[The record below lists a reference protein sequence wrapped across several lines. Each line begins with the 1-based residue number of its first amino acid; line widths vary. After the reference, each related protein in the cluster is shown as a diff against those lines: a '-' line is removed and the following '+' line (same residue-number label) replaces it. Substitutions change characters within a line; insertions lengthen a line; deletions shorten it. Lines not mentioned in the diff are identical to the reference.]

1 MQLTKSSLGTTLLGF
16 SSISFALPLYLLL
29 LSGFPTV
36 GAFKVCAMIFVQI
49 VSGSIIW
56 AHIMR
61 PKKVDI
67 IESVGMGLA
76 IGSILTVIGHQL
88 LLQTALNAFG
98 WLSPVVVAAIVLATS
113 PSTKGSFKNFVLEDV
128 SGLFFVALAVVSI
141 LKQWWWLLPLS
152 LPTGLALYLLSNSG
166 KNKLRNFVRPAWLII
181 ATIFVVATLLMV
193 YLRQLN
199 LDWWIR
205 SWDLAFFESRSYSVA
220 KFGQNENI
228 SLAGY
233 PIQYHWFG
241 LAWLGS
247 TTVIT
252 NLGPWLAISQVAPV
266 YSVVAIGCLIFA
278 IAKRTSSNQIT
289 KYAILFQFAFS
300 ASIFSTA
307 NTPNITSLIWF
318 FATIVAV
325 QDFFKNSKKIV
336 FATVGFLAIA
346 TLSTKVSAGFTLLAG
361 FALTDIWL
369 SLKSKSRMTATFL
382 RLAILLIGSIASFYL
397 VIGGPDRNGDSFVKF
412 DLRNSAYYFGVDP
425 GREATIYLIGSVG
438 FILVLLPSFLGLFVF
453 LKSIPQQQSIIL
465 FCSFGL
471 LSLFI
476 PSLFME
482 DNLGYF
488 VVNAKILALIGS
500 AIALTTSGKLNLFS
514 NISKLTTA
522 TFFSLAL
529 VSTQTMQEIYDLNWR
544 EISLIRGGPTTALVL
559 ILVTYYLI
567 SFVYC
572 SIFTRRHCVT
582 IGNSRIRAKFTTFVF
597 FLLIGSLAPPIVA
610 QLRSLPSQAINAD
623 SNPLYIGSVYVSAA
637 SEWLNIN
644 SADNEIVATNRF
656 CVDSATPRC
665 LFPKYSVVSATSRRI
680 MLVEGPFYLFGRTRS
695 QIDKPIEDESFYP
708 SFGQE
713 RLDLSRGFADK
724 PNAEITAKLREYGV
738 DWFYLFKEN
747 TTNRNW
753 EPYGTVKYENT
764 EVAIIQLNDK

>member
-1 MQLTKSSLGTTLLGF
+1 M
-16 SSISFALPLYLLL
+16 
-29 LSGFPTV
+29 
-36 GAFKVCAMIFVQI
+36 
-49 VSGSIIW
+49 
-56 AHIMR
+56 H
-61 PKKVDI
+61 PKQVDI

-76 IGSILTVIGHQL
+76 LGSILTVIGHQL
-88 LLQTALNAFG
+88 LLQTALNTFG
-98 WLSPVVVAAIVLATS
+98 WLLPVIVAAIVFATS
-113 PSTKGSFKNFVLEDV
+113 QSTKGSFKNFVLEDV
-128 SGLFFVALAVVSI
+128 SGLFFVALAVVLI

-166 KNKLRNFVRPAWLII
+166 KNKLLNFVRPAWLII
-181 ATIFVVATLLMV
+181 ATTFVAATLLMV

-228 SLAGY
+228 SLLGY

-266 YSVVAIGCLIFA
+266 YSVLAIGCLILA

-289 KYAILFQFAFS
+289 KYAILLLFAFS

-325 QDFFKNSKKIV
+325 QDFLKNSKKIV

-369 SLKSKSRMTATFL
+369 SLKSKSRMTTTFL
-382 RLAILLIGSIASFYL
+382 RLAILLVGSIASFYL
-397 VIGGPDRNGDSFVKF
+397 VIGGPDRSGDNFVKF

-425 GREATIYLIGSVG
+425 GRQAFIYLIGSIG
-438 FILVLLPSFLGLFVF
+438 FILVLIPSFFGLFVL
-453 LKSIPQQQSIIL
+453 LKSISQQQPIIL

-488 VVNAKILALIGS
+488 VVSAKILALVGS
-500 AIALTTSGKLNLFS
+500 AIALTTSGKLNLLS
-514 NISKLTTA
+514 NISKSTMVI
-522 TFFSLAL
+522 FISSAL
-529 VSTQTMQEIYDLNWR
+529 VATQAMREIYDLNWR
-544 EISLIRGGPTTALVL
+544 EISLIRGGPTTVLVL

-572 SIFTRRHCVT
+572 SIFTRRHSVT
-582 IGNSRIRAKFTTFVF
+582 TGNSRIRAKFTTFAI
-597 FLLIGSLAPPIVA
+597 FLLIGSLSPPIVE
-610 QLRSLPSQAINAD
+610 QLRSLPSRAINED
-623 SNPLYIGSVYVSAA
+623 SNPPYIGSVQVSAA

-644 SADNEIVATNRF
+644 SADGEIVATNRF

-665 LFPKYSVVSATSRRI
+665 LFPKYFVVSATSRRI
-680 MLVEGPFYLFGRTRS
+680 MLVEGPYYLFGRTRS
-695 QIDKPIEDESFYP
+695 QLDKPIEDESFYP

-724 PNAEITAKLREYGV
+724 PTLEIAARLRELGV
-738 DWFYLFKEN
+738 DWFYLFLDN
-747 TTNRNW
+747 TENRNW
-753 EPYGTVKYENT
+753 QPFATVEYQNS
-764 EVAIIQLNDK
+764 EVAILKLADPNP